1 MVIALAAIEGTQY
14 WIALVKPGFHLG
26 PIFEPE

>member
-1 MVIALAAIEGTQY
+1 MALAAIEGTQY